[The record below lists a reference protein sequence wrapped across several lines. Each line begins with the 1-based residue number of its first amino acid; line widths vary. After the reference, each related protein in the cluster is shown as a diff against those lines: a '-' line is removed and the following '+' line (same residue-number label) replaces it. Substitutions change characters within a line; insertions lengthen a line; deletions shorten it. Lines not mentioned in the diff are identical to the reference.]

1 MVYGSAM
8 DAGQIRSNKK
18 IMQEAFDLGKKLTGE

>member
-8 DAGQIRSNKK
+8 DAGQIRSNEK
-18 IMQEAFDLGKKLTGE
+18 IMQEAFDLGKKLIGE

>member
-8 DAGQIRSNKK
+8 DAGQIQSNKK
-18 IMQEAFDLGKKLTGE
+18 VMEEASVLGKILVAE